1 MDRVEALYKISLAIT
16 STLDLEEVLKTI
28 MKGIREELSFDRV
41 GIFLVDEK
49 NKKVYGKLGTNA
61 EGQPEEIGYQ
71 IFPLIEND
79 NNLADIALG
88 KIDFFYT
95 EDAWKDLRESEKK
108 YLAPKVTQNAVVPL
122 KVKNKILGMIA
133 VDNLVS
139 RRPFGKEELKL
150 LKTFASQTAIAIEN
164 ANFVE
169 RLKEL
174 DKLKSDF
181 VSMVSHELQTP
192 LLSISEALSIV
203 QEEKVG
209 SLNPDQKKFIEI
221 GRRNAARLAN
231 LIKDILD
238 LSKIEAGRLEIKREK
253 VNFPVLLS
261 EVIKS
266 LEPQLSGKSINLKIT
281 FLKDFPEI
289 SADQEAIR
297 RVLTNLLDN
306 AMKFM
311 PEGGDLEISGKE
323 KGKEIEISIKDTGLG
338 IAKENL
344 ENIFERFWQD
354 KRITKGFGLG
364 LSISKS
370 LIGLQGGK
378 IWAESEGEGKGATFL
393 FTLPKA

>member
-1 MDRVEALYKISLAIT
+1 
-16 STLDLEEVLKTI
+16 
-28 MKGIREELSFDRV
+28 
-41 GIFLVDEK
+41 
-49 NKKVYGKLGTNA
+49 
-61 EGQPEEIGYQ
+61 
-71 IFPLIEND
+71 
-79 NNLADIALG
+79 
-88 KIDFFYT
+88 
-95 EDAWKDLRESEKK
+95 
-108 YLAPKVTQNAVVPL
+108 
-122 KVKNKILGMIA
+122 MIA

-370 LIGLQGGK
+370 LIELQGGK